1 MSAQNNELYP
11 DWNQFE
17 EENEKGPSLKE
28 VLGRTLKNWK
38 WLVLSLIIFSGLGVL
53 LVLRTPKSYTENAQI
68 VLRNDSEGS
77 SAVKEFNDI
86 GIFSRNSNVMN
97 EISTMS
103 SPDITEEVVKMLD
116 LTVDY
121 FAPGVFHDKVL
132 YGSNLPV
139 NVSFPDLNEQDA
151 ISFKLDFDKNGN
163 YTLTQLKKYDPL
175 KAKWVKSSKMYR
187 GRLELPL
194 KTEFATIVVNP
205 TVNFISGQDYEI
217 KVAKNRLSSTIN
229 GYNKKVKIALN
240 DDDSTVIDISI
251 TDQNRQRGD
260 EILAAIIAI
269 YNNNWIEEKNQ
280 VALSTSQFIEDR
292 LSVIEGELG
301 NVDADI
307 SQYKSD
313 NLVPDLTTATKSYLT
328 EQQELSK
335 MTLELQGQ
343 IQAARGLRSRLLATG
358 SNTFL
363 PGNTTLDNG
372 ALQLQIKEYNDLV
385 AKRNILEQKSS
396 DKNPLVQQI
405 DVDMTQLKEAILSS
419 VDNAIQAIENQL
431 DNLKHAQGTNT
442 GKIATSPKQAKYLL
456 SVERQQKIKE
466 NLYLFLLQ
474 KREDNELSQA
484 FTAYNTRIIKKPGG
498 DGVPVAPKKSII
510 LVGFFM
516 IGLMIPIGYNYC
528 LLVWD
533 NKVRTRKDFEGI
545 SVPLLGEIP
554 LEKNVIKKSKNGK
567 YPQLIVESGK
577 RDVVNEAFRVTRTNI
592 EFARIHKESC
602 NVLAITSF
610 NPGSGK
616 SFVTMN
622 LAASLAL
629 KGKKVLVI
637 DGDFRKGTTSEFID
651 SPNKGLSD
659 YLAGYTNEIKGLI
672 ISYPGIENL
681 NILPMGKLPPN
692 PTELIESD
700 KFARLIEDLKKN
712 YDYIMIDCPPIE
724 VVADAQIID
733 QVADRT
739 IFVIRAGLLEKSLLK
754 ELEKFYKDK
763 KYNNITLIL
772 NGTPRNKAAYG
783 SSGKY
788 GYGE

>member
-1 MSAQNNELYP
+1 
-11 DWNQFE
+11 
-17 EENEKGPSLKE
+17 
-28 VLGRTLKNWK
+28 
-38 WLVLSLIIFSGLGVL
+38 
-53 LVLRTPKSYTENAQI
+53 
-68 VLRNDSEGS
+68 
-77 SAVKEFNDI
+77 
-86 GIFSRNSNVMN
+86 
-97 EISTMS
+97 MS

-116 LTVDY
+116 LTVEY
-121 FAPGVFHDKVL
+121 FSPGFFYDKAL
-132 YGSNLPV
+132 YGAILPIK
-139 NVSFPDLNEQDA
+139 VSFPDLKEHDA
-151 ISFKLDFDKNGN
+151 LSFKLDFDKNN
-163 YTLTQLKKYDPL
+163 NFTLTKLKKYDIE
-175 KAKWVKSSKMYR
+175 KNKWIKSKKSYYGKMDV
-187 GRLELPL
+187 PL
-194 KTEFATIVVNP
+194 KTEYGTILINP
-205 TVNFISGQDYEI
+205 TDKFISGQDYEI
-217 KVAKNRLSSTIN
+217 RVTKNNLSSTIN
-229 GYNKKVKIALN
+229 RYNKKVKISL
-240 DDDSTVIDISI
+240 DDEDSTVIDLSI
-251 TDQNRQRGD
+251 TDQNRQRAD

-280 VALSTSQFIEDR
+280 VALSTSKFIDDR
-292 LSVIEGELG
+292 LGVIETELG
-301 NVDADI
+301 NVDSDI
-307 SQYKSD
+307 SRYKSD
-313 NLVPDLTTATKSYLT
+313 NLVPDVQTMTASYVKEQEELGKRIVEVEGQLKAAQNLRTRMSMADKS
-328 EQQELSK
+328 S
-335 MTLELQGQ
+335 
-343 IQAARGLRSRLLATG
+343 A
-358 SNTFL
+358 L
-363 PGNTTLDNG
+363 PANTTLENP
-372 ALQLQIKEYNDLV
+372 ALQVQIKDYNDLIL
-385 AKRNILEQKSS
+385 KRNSIELKSS
-396 DKNPLVQQI
+396 EKNPAVQQLDGEI
-405 DVDMTQLKEAILSS
+405 SLMRGAILGS
-419 VDNAIQAIENQL
+419 VDNAIQGLESELRTLQSA
-431 DNLKHAQGTNT
+431 KGATV
-442 GKIATSPKQAKYLL
+442 GKIATSPTQAKYLL

-498 DGVPVAPKKSII
+498 DGVPVAPKKSVI
-510 LVGFFM
+510 LIGFFM

-528 LLVWD
+528 MLMWD
-533 NKVRTRKDFEGI
+533 NKVHTRKDLDCL

-554 LEKNVIKKSKNGK
+554 LEKDVVKKSKNGK

-592 EFARIHKESC
+592 EFTRIHKEGC
-602 NVLAITSF
+602 NVLAFTSF

-672 ISYPGIENL
+672 ITYPGIEDLNL
-681 NILPMGKLPPN
+681 LPMGKLPPN
-692 PTELIESD
+692 PTELIESE
-700 KFARLIEDLKKN
+700 KFARLIENLKKN

-754 ELEKFYKDK
+754 ELEKFYKEK